1 MKLLVVGAGVG
12 GLAVARGA
20 LAAGHDV
27 RVFERAEEPRTTGA
41 AITVWAGGVGILREF
56 GVRLDGVGA
65 RIDSI
70 DARTDAGERL
80 YTIDVLTSTK
90 RLGHESLTV
99 PRRSLLERM
108 AEGLPSGTIEYGRCF
123 NRFTDDGKRVTIT
136 FADGSTA
143 TGDVLIGA
151 DGHRSAV
158 RRQLWGHDP
167 TAPAGWATWQGLG
180 TFLADVTG
188 PRHGIMINGRDGFCG
203 LMPAGEGLLQWWF
216 SYPCT
221 TDRGG
226 PHLPTLRRRYG
237 AWADPVPLVLE
248 KVDEAEIEM
257 FPHYTHRVPPGW
269 GTGRATLVGDAAH
282 TMPPVVAQ
290 GANQALEDA
299 WVLTGRLTGRTAR
312 GPDGTADTLRG
323 PDGTADTLRGYE
335 RARRRR
341 VAPIARL
348 AATEYTYRYRP
359 PVVDRLTPSAVLSW
373 AYGHWLT
380 QTSDYLRGSG
390 RRRTR

>member
-27 RVFERAEEPRTTGA
+27 RVFERAEQPRTTGA
-41 AITVWAGGVGILREF
+41 AITVWAGGVGILRESS
-56 GVRLDGVGA
+56 VRLDGAGA
-65 RIDSI
+65 RIDGI

-80 YTIDVLTSTK
+80 YTIDVLASTN

-99 PRRSLLERM
+99 PRRTLLERM
-108 AEGLPSGTIEYGRCF
+108 AEGLPPGTVEYGRCF
-123 NRFTDDGKRVTIT
+123 DRFADDGRRVTVG

-167 TAPAGWATWQGLG
+167 TTPAGWATWQGLG

-188 PRHGIMINGRDGFCG
+188 PRHGIMINGRSGFCG

-221 TDRGG
+221 TDSSG
-226 PHLPTLRRRYG
+226 PHLPALRRRFG
-237 AWADPVPLVLE
+237 AWADPAPLVLE

-257 FPHYTHRVPPGW
+257 FPHYTHRVPPRW

-299 WVLTGRLTGRTAR
+299 WALTAALADTTAR
-312 GPDGTADTLRG
+312 DLDGTSR
-323 PDGTADTLRGYE
+323 TLRGYE

-359 PVVDRLTPSAVLSW
+359 PIVDRLTPSPVVSW
-373 AYGHWLT
+373 AYGQWLT
-380 QTSDYLRGSG
+380 QTSDYLRGA
-390 RRRTR
+390 RRRRSG